1 MEASWIQ
8 NSERLVPVGKSG
20 CHSQKGLGNLHSNT
34 VNNQG
39 GICAHLGREAS
50 PSQPLSPETVSLCL
64 FNVTHELD
72 EDLGA
77 ECPLRMQGVGW
88 RLSVYTGLSSV
99 SNWEENQTPNFASFL
114 P

>member
-1 MEASWIQ
+1 MHTLDVRHPPA
-8 NSERLVPVGKSG
+8 
-20 CHSQKGLGNLHSNT
+20 NLFP
-34 VNNQG
+34 Q
-39 GICAHLGREAS
+39 R
-50 PSQPLSPETVSLCL
+50 QYSLCL

-99 SNWEENQTPNFASFL
+99 SNWEENQAPNFASFL